1 MKNVVLLTCAL
12 VFSGAAMA
20 HGCPG
25 EMKAIDAKLLTKP
38 ALSAADQEKVATLR
52 ADGERLHKAGDH
64 SGSMKALG
72 DAKKVLGL

>member
-1 MKNVVLLTCAL
+1 MKKLLLSCAL

-38 ALSAADQEKVATLR
+38 ALAAADQEKVAALR
-52 ADGERLHKAGDH
+52 SDGERLHKAGEH
-64 SGSMKALG
+64 TASMKALA
-72 DAKKVLGL
+72 DAKKILGL